1 MTVTRAD
8 VIIRGDVQGVG
19 YRYFVRKVAW
29 KNKITG
35 YVENI
40 EDGTVKIICE
50 GNENDIKNFLK
61 LIHIKKPP
69 IVVEGIDFEFS
80 RASGEFKGF
89 RIITG
94 SLEEE
99 MIEGFST
106 GASYFEVMFDKQDSL
121 LGVTER
127 GFEEMRKGFGEV
139 KEEMRKGFGDM
150 RTGSAEVKEEIHML
164 RDDFRE
170 LFMHEVSELRSEIA
184 EIKATLSKM
193 QEAG

>member
-1 MTVTRAD
+1 MTATRAD
-8 VIIRGDVQGVG
+8 VIICGDVQGVG

-50 GNENDIKNFLK
+50 GNEKDIKNFLK
-61 LIHIKKPP
+61 LINIKKPP

-80 RASGEFKGF
+80 KASGEFKGF

-94 SLEEE
+94 SPEEE

-121 LGVTER
+121 LGVTEK
-127 GFEEMRKGFGEV
+127 GIEEMRKGFGEL
-139 KEEMRKGFGDM
+139 KEE
-150 RTGSAEVKEEIHML
+150 THML

-184 EIKATLSKM
+184 EVRATLARM